1 MREVIAMTVP
11 ADASASF
18 SLIAM
23 ASQQLFADI
32 KEFSDGILDIR
43 NGSLRSI
50 GSRQGICCKFLR
62 KAWPRSRTFS

>member
-1 MREVIAMTVP
+1 MRKVIAITVP

-18 SLIAM
+18 SLIAT

-43 NGSLRSI
+43 NVSLRSI
-50 GSRQGICCKFLR
+50 GSRQGICCGFSS
-62 KAWPRSRTFS
+62 KAWPRCRAFS